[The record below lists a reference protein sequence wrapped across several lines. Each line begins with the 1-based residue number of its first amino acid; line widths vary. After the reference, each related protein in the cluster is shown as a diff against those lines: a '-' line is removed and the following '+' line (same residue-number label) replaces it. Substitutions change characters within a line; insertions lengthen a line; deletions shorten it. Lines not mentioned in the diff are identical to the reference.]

1 MGLRIFFRHQV
12 DFRLRFFR
20 FIIPRETEVLQGLY
34 LVLLFAVQHRLFV
47 SLLLVGYNP
56 VLCGQGYVGIEAAHA
71 LHIHVL
77 FAGGGEY
84 QVHTPGK
91 GKEHQRE
98 DYHFP
103 ALLHLL
109 RGKFPFGLLFLF
121 RLPVRLRYGRAVLIL
136 LYFFHIPVC
145 LRG

>member
-1 MGLRIFFRHQV
+1 MWLRIFFRHQV
-12 DFRLRFFR
+12 DFLLWFFR
-20 FIIPRETEVLQGLY
+20 IIVQRETEVLQGLY
-34 LVLLFAVQHRLFV
+34 LVLLFAACHRLLV

-71 LHIHVL
+71 FHIHVL
-77 FAGGGEY
+77 FAGGCEY
-84 QVHTPGK
+84 QVHAPCK

-109 RGKFPFGLLFLF
+109 RGKFPFGLIFLF

>member
-1 MGLRIFFRHQV
+1 MWFFR
-12 DFRLRFFR
+12 
-20 FIIPRETEVLQGLY
+20 IIVQRETEVLQGLY
-34 LVLLFAVQHRLFV
+34 LVLLFAAYHRLLV

-77 FAGGGEY
+77 FFSGCEY
-84 QVHTPGK
+84 QVHAPCK

-109 RGKFPFGLLFLF
+109 RGKFPFGLVFLF

-136 LYFFHIPVC
+136 LYFFHIAVC

>member
-1 MGLRIFFRHQV
+1 M
-12 DFRLRFFR
+12 RFFR
-20 FIIPRETEVLQGLY
+20 FIVPRETEVLQGLY
-34 LVLLFAVQHRLFV
+34 LVLLFAVQHRLLV

-56 VLCGQGYVGIEAAHA
+56 VLGGQGYVGVEAAHA
-71 LHIHVL
+71 FHVHIL

-84 QVHTPGK
+84 QVHTHGK
-91 GKEHQRE
+91 GKEHQQE

-103 ALLHLL
+103 ALLRLL
-109 RGKFPFGLLFLF
+109 RGKFPFGVIFLF

>member
-1 MGLRIFFRHQV
+1 MWFFR
-12 DFRLRFFR
+12 
-20 FIIPRETEVLQGLY
+20 IIVQRETEVLQGLY
-34 LVLLFAVQHRLFV
+34 LVLLFAVCHRLLV

-56 VLCGQGYVGIEAAHA
+56 VLCGQGYVGVEAAHA

-77 FAGGGEY
+77 FFRGCEY
-84 QVHTPGK
+84 QVHAPCK

-109 RGKFPFGLLFLF
+109 RGKFPFGFIFLF

-136 LYFFHIPVC
+136 LYFFHIAVC
-145 LRG
+145 LTG

>member
-1 MGLRIFFRHQV
+1 M
-12 DFRLRFFR
+12 RFFR
-20 FIIPRETEVLQGLY
+20 FIVPRETEVLQGLY

-56 VLCGQGYVGIEAAHA
+56 VLCGQGYVGVEAAHA
-71 LHIHVL
+71 LHIHIL

-103 ALLHLL
+103 ALLYLL

-121 RLPVRLRYGRAVLIL
+121 RLTVRLRYGRAVLIL

>member
-1 MGLRIFFRHQV
+1 MWLRIFFRHQV

-20 FIIPRETEVLQGLY
+20 FIVPRETEVLQGLY
-34 LVLLFAVQHRLFV
+34 LVLLFAAYHRLLV

-56 VLCGQGYVGIEAAHA
+56 VLCGQGYVGVEAAHA

-136 LYFFHIPVC
+136 LYFFHIAVC
-145 LRG
+145 LTG

>member
-1 MGLRIFFRHQV
+1 MRLWLFFGYQGYV
-12 DFRLRFFR
+12 RLRFFR
-20 FIIPRETEVLQGLY
+20 FPVRRETEVLQGLY

-71 LHIHVL
+71 FHIHVL

-98 DYHFP
+98 DYHLP
-103 ALLHLL
+103 ALLYLL
-109 RGKFPFGLLFLF
+109 GCQFFLGLLSLF
-121 RLPVRLRYGRAVLIL
+121 RLLARLRYGRAVLIF
-136 LYFFHIPVC
+136 LYFFHIVVC
-145 LRG
+145 LTG

>member
-1 MGLRIFFRHQV
+1 MWLRIFFRHQI
-12 DFRLRFFR
+12 DFLLWFFR
-20 FIIPRETEVLQGLY
+20 IIVQRETEVLQGLY
-34 LVLLFAVQHRLFV
+34 LVLLFTVCHRLLV

-56 VLCGQGYVGIEAAHA
+56 VLCGQGYVGVEAAHA

-77 FAGGGEY
+77 FAGGCEY

-109 RGKFPFGLLFLF
+109 RGKFPFGFVFLF

-136 LYFFHIPVC
+136 LYFFHIAVC
-145 LRG
+145 LTG

>member
-1 MGLRIFFRHQV
+1 MWLRIFFRHQV

-20 FIIPRETEVLQGLY
+20 FIVPRETEVLQGLY

-71 LHIHVL
+71 FHVHVL
-77 FAGGGEY
+77 FAGGSEY
-84 QVHTPGK
+84 QVHAPGK
-91 GKEHQRE
+91 GEEHQRE
-98 DYHFP
+98 DYHLP
-103 ALLHLL
+103 TLLHLL
-109 RGKFPFGLLFLF
+109 WGKFPFGLLFLF
-121 RLPVRLRYGRAVLIL
+121 RFPVRLRYGRAALIL

>member
-1 MGLRIFFRHQV
+1 MGLHIFFRHLV

-20 FIIPRETEVLQGLY
+20 FIVPRETEVLQGLY
-34 LVLLFAVQHRLFV
+34 LVLLFAVQHCLFV
-47 SLLLVGYNP
+47 CLLLVGYNP
-56 VLCGQGYVGIEAAHA
+56 VLCGQGDVGIEAAHA

-77 FAGGGEY
+77 FTGGGEY
-84 QVHTPGK
+84 QVHAPGK

-109 RGKFPFGLLFLF
+109 GCQFPFGLLFLF
-121 RLPVRLRYGRAVLIL
+121 RLPVRLWYGRAVLIL

>member
-1 MGLRIFFRHQV
+1 MWLRIFFRHQV

-20 FIIPRETEVLQGLY
+20 FIVPRETEVLQGLY

-71 LHIHVL
+71 FHIHVL

-84 QVHTPGK
+84 QVHAPGK

-109 RGKFPFGLLFLF
+109 RSKFPFGLLFLF
-121 RLPVRLRYGRAVLIL
+121 RLPVRLWYGRAVLIL

>member
-20 FIIPRETEVLQGLY
+20 FIVPRETEVLQGLY

-56 VLCGQGYVGIEAAHA
+56 VLCGQGYVGVEAAHA
-71 LHIHVL
+71 FHVHIL

-109 RGKFPFGLLFLF
+109 RGKFPFGVIFLF

>member
-1 MGLRIFFRHQV
+1 M
-12 DFRLRFFR
+12 RFFR
-20 FIIPRETEVLQGLY
+20 FIAPRETEVLQGLY
-34 LVLLFAVQHRLFV
+34 LVLLFAVQHRLLV

-71 LHIHVL
+71 LYIHVL

-109 RGKFPFGLLFLF
+109 RGKFPFGVIFLF

>member
-1 MGLRIFFRHQV
+1 MWLRIFFRHQI
-12 DFRLRFFR
+12 DFLLWFFR
-20 FIIPRETEVLQGLY
+20 IIVQRETEVLQGLY
-34 LVLLFAVQHRLFV
+34 LVLLFAVCHRLLV

-71 LHIHVL
+71 FHIHVL
-77 FAGGGEY
+77 FAGGCEY
-84 QVHTPGK
+84 QVHAPCK

-109 RGKFPFGLLFLF
+109 RGKFPFGFIFLF

-136 LYFFHIPVC
+136 LYFFHIAVC
-145 LRG
+145 LTG

>member
-1 MGLRIFFRHQV
+1 MRILFRHQV

-20 FIIPRETEVLQGLY
+20 FIVPGEAEVLKGLY
-34 LVLLFAVQHRLFV
+34 LVLLFAAYHRLFV
-47 SLLLVGYNP
+47 CLLLVGYNT
-56 VLCGQGYVGIEAAHA
+56 VLCGQGYVGVEAAHA
-71 LHIHVL
+71 LHIHIL

-84 QVHTPGK
+84 QVHAPGK
-91 GKEHQRE
+91 GEEHQRE

-109 RGKFPFGLLFLF
+109 GYQFPFGFLF
-121 RLPVRLRYGRAVLIL
+121 GLPVRLRYGRAVFIL

-145 LRG
+145 LMG